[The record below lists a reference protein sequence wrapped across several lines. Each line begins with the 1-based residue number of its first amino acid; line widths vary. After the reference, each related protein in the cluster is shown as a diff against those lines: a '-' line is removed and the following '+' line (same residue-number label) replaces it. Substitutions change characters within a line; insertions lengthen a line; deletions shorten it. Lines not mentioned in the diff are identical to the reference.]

1 MDPKQTVPQGGQE
14 GQGAGPAG
22 NAGFNFSAD
31 GSRASNKL
39 STGANVSRTMDS
51 LNSEQ
56 GATYGGMSFSKH
68 NFDKIEP
75 GTGDIILGAS
85 DSNKPKRGLFGL
97 GRKSSAKPSGWD
109 MNAAQ
114 AEEAAKT
121 GTAPT
126 EQAFTTNRSSVA
138 IVPSEYQNPAPVKK
152 PINKKLLIGLVAIVL
167 VIGVGAAVAT
177 VVVPNLSKGNKSNGG
192 GSTYKESNL
201 TLQESFNRYA
211 NWMAS
216 GSDSTDGASI
226 IDISATEGYRKA
238 VSEGHEAVVSFLTTA
253 SQYRQDFEYKFNK
266 SEYASDEALKKTVEE
281 EGDLLSTAIAYYGLG
296 DTTLDAA
303 LKDTIDSGVLD
314 ASFYDAL
321 AKSGGIGA
329 QIADYLKSR
338 DEQLEKIANALIDAN
353 CVKDDEVDQE
363 CFRTT
368 VFKTDESADSY
379 YRAASANVNA
389 NELMSTANNDLL
401 SNIRTINSGINTSI
415 SKAEE
420 AAE

>member
-14 GQGAGPAG
+14 GQSAGPAG

-31 GSRASNKL
+31 GSKASGKL

-75 GTGDIILGAS
+75 GTGDIILGGS

-114 AEEAAKT
+114 AAEAAKT
-121 GTAPT
+121 GSAPT

-152 PINKKLLIGLVAIVL
+152 PINKKLLIGLAAIVL
-167 VIGVGAAVAT
+167 VVGVGAVVAT
-177 VVVPNLSKGNKSNGG
+177 VVVPNLSKGNKSNG

-216 GSDSTDGASI
+216 GSDSTEGSST
-226 IDISATEGYRKA
+226 IDISATDGYRKA
-238 VSEGHEAVVSFLTTA
+238 VSEGYEAVVSFLTTA

-266 SEYASDEALKKTVEE
+266 SEYASNEALKKAVEE

-303 LKDTIDSGVLD
+303 LKDIIDSGVLD

-379 YRAASANVNA
+379 YRAASANVNV

>member
-1 MDPKQTVPQGGQE
+1 
-14 GQGAGPAG
+14 
-22 NAGFNFSAD
+22 
-31 GSRASNKL
+31 
-39 STGANVSRTMDS
+39 
-51 LNSEQ
+51 
-56 GATYGGMSFSKH
+56 
-68 NFDKIEP
+68 
-75 GTGDIILGAS
+75 
-85 DSNKPKRGLFGL
+85 
-97 GRKSSAKPSGWD
+97 
-109 MNAAQ
+109 
-114 AEEAAKT
+114 
-121 GTAPT
+121 
-126 EQAFTTNRSSVA
+126 
-138 IVPSEYQNPAPVKK
+138 
-152 PINKKLLIGLVAIVL
+152 
-167 VIGVGAAVAT
+167 
-177 VVVPNLSKGNKSNGG
+177 VVPNLSKGNKSNGG

-216 GSDSTDGASI
+216 GSDSTDGAST

-238 VSEGHEAVVSFLTTA
+238 VSEGYEAVVSFLTTA

-266 SEYASDEALKKTVEE
+266 SEYASNEALKRAVEE
-281 EGDLLSTAIAYYGLG
+281 EGDLLSTAMAYYGLG

-303 LKDTIDSGVLD
+303 LKDIIDSGVLD
-314 ASFYDAL
+314 ASFYDTL

-363 CFRTT
+363 CFKST
-368 VFKTDESADSY
+368 VFKTDESTDSY
-379 YRAASANVNA
+379 YQAASANVNA